1 MTYFCCLSGHRVSSL
16 HQVSCLSVLRLVR
29 YVRELNRNENNSS
42 EIGSFQFSTFPG
54 HIIYPFFN
62 QRYLFEHMYAF
73 KKSRTPQTESDHQ
86 DFLKYTIMLG
96 TSIHSTTV
104 LCDTYIPIHDVLAE
118 AVCYFP
124 RNTVFTELSLS
135 LEPRN

>member
-104 LCDTYIPIHDVLAE
+104 LCDTYVRTYPFMM
-118 AVCYFP
+118 YWP
-124 RNTVFTELSLS
+124 RLFVIFQEIQCLLNFHC
-135 LEPRN
+135 R